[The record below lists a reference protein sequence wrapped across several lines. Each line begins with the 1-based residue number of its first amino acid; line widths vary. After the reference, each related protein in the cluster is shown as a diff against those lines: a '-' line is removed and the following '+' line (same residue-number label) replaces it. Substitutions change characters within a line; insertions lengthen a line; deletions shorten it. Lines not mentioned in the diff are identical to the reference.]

1 MVRVTEIMVKDP
13 ITVDPDTSVKD
24 VARLMLDRMISS
36 VILVKGKKPVGIIT
50 ERDLV
55 RRVLAVNGNPDSLKA
70 IEISSRPVIAIS
82 ELDEVEAAVELMK
95 GHRVRRLVVVDL
107 KDNIVGILTTD
118 DLGFNLK
125 RMSEEL
131 ALDYM
136 LMSRRGR
143 RFE

>member
-13 ITVDPDTSVKD
+13 IAVTPDTSVRD
-24 VARLMLDRMISS
+24 VARIMLDRTISS
-36 VILVKGKKPVGIIT
+36 VTLVKGKKSAGIIT

-55 RRVLAVNGNPDSLKA
+55 RRVLVVNRNPDSLKA
-70 IEISSRPVIAIS
+70 IDICSRPVIAIS

-95 GHRVRRLVVVDL
+95 RHRIRRLVVVDM
-107 KDNIVGILTTD
+107 KDNIVGTLTTD
-118 DLGFNLK
+118 DLGVNMK

-136 LMSRRGR
+136 LMTRRGR
-143 RFE
+143 RIA

>member
-1 MVRVTEIMVKDP
+1 MVRVTEIMIKDP
-13 ITVDPDTSVKD
+13 VTVNPDTSVRD
-24 VARLMLDRMISS
+24 VARLMLDRTISS
-36 VILVKGKKPVGIIT
+36 VILVRGKKPVGIIT

-55 RRVLAVNGNPDSLKA
+55 RRVLAVNKNPDSLKA
-70 IEISSRPVIAIS
+70 IDISSRPVIAIS

-95 GHRVRRLVVVDL
+95 GHRIRRLVVVDM